1 MAYTNPADLTSTVSR
16 FYLFSNVNNG
26 KPKMS
31 CKEPIK
37 RDVLAEAKF
46 YIMICY
52 GIALASF
59 VSLMIIFGV
68 LMKQCISKF
77 RGKSN
82 NGGDSKKRAG
92 NGMVINEQDF
102 DEIDQ
107 KSENKG
113 KDIEMADRAKKE
125 K

>member
-1 MAYTNPADLTSTVSR
+1 
-16 FYLFSNVNNG
+16 
-26 KPKMS
+26 MS
-31 CKEPIK
+31 CKEPIR

-52 GIALASF
+52 GIALSAF
-59 VSLMIIFGV
+59 VSLVIIFGV

-82 NGGDSKKRAG
+82 NGVNNKKRAG
-92 NGMVINEQDF
+92 NGMVINDKDF

-113 KDIEMADRAKKE
+113 RDIEMADLAKRE